1 MPRLSINELTTFRW
15 TFEEDL
21 RQYQA
26 AGITAIGVW
35 RRKIADVG
43 EERAIELLAASGLAV
58 SNMVWIGGFTGSDG
72 IPYRDALE
80 DAQEAIELA
89 ARMKCPTIV
98 VYSGG
103 RAGHTVNHARRLL
116 QNALAELLPLA
127 EARGVKLALEMV
139 HPHYAAEWSILTQV
153 DELLQLREKLD
164 SPALGIALDT
174 YHAGLQPE
182 VLSRLSDLAPHLAV
196 VHLGDGRE
204 APEHEQTRTRLGDG
218 LVPLAEIFQELRRL
232 GYDGDYD
239 VELLGPEIEKNNY
252 LELLQHCKAVFERL
266 TTTISS
272 S

>member
-15 TFEEDL
+15 SFEEDL

-26 AGITAIGVW
+26 AGISAIGVW

-43 EERAIELLAASGLAV
+43 EDRAVELLAASNLAV

-72 IPYRDALE
+72 IPFRDALE
-80 DAQEAIELA
+80 DGREAILLA
-89 ARMKCPTIV
+89 ARMQCPTII

-103 RAGHTVNHARRLL
+103 RAGHTINHARRLF

-127 EARGVKLALEMV
+127 EEHGLKLALEMV

-153 DELLQLREKLD
+153 DDLLQMREKLS
-164 SPALGIALDT
+164 SPALGFALDT
-174 YHAGLQPE
+174 YHAGLQPG
-182 VLSRLSDLAPHLAV
+182 VLTRLADIAPHLSV

-204 APEHEQTRTRLGDG
+204 APEQEQTRTLLGEG
-218 LVPLAEIFQELRRL
+218 LVPLRDIVQELTRL

-252 LELLQHCKAVFERL
+252 HELLHHSKSVFERL
-266 TTTISS
+266 KANS
-272 S
+272 

>member
-26 AGITAIGVW
+26 VGIAAIGVW

-43 EERAIELLAASGLAV
+43 EDRAVELLAASGLAV

-72 IPYRDALE
+72 IPYRDALD
-80 DAQEAIELA
+80 DAREAIELA

-103 RAGHTVNHARRLL
+103 RAGHTVNHARRLF

-127 EARGVKLALEMV
+127 EERGVKLALEMV
-139 HPHYAAEWSILTQV
+139 HPNYAAEWSILTQV
-153 DELLQLREKLD
+153 DDLLQLREKLD
-164 SPALGIALDT
+164 SPALGFALDT

-182 VLSRLSDLAPHLAV
+182 VLARLADLAPYLSI

-204 APEHEQTRTRLGDG
+204 APEQEQTRTRLGDG
-218 LVPLAEIFQELRRL
+218 LVPLGEIIQELTRL

-252 LELLQHCKAVFERL
+252 HELLQHCKSVFERL
-266 TTTISS
+266 KTNS
-272 S
+272 

>member
-15 TFEEDL
+15 SFEEDL

-26 AGITAIGVW
+26 AGIPAIGVW

-43 EERAIELLAASGLAV
+43 EDRAVELLAASGLAV

-72 IPYRDALE
+72 VPYRDAIE
-80 DAQEAIELA
+80 DAHEAINLA
-89 ARMKCPTIV
+89 ARIKCPTII

-103 RAGHTVNHARRLL
+103 RAGHTVNHARRLF
-116 QNALAELLPLA
+116 QNALADLLPLA
-127 EARGVKLALEMV
+127 AERGVKLALEMV
-139 HPHYAAEWSILTQV
+139 HPNYAAEWSILTQV
-153 DELLQLREKLD
+153 DDLLQLREKLD
-164 SPALGIALDT
+164 SPALAFALDT

-182 VLSRLSDLAPHLAV
+182 ILSRLVDLVPHLAV

-204 APEHEQTRTRLGDG
+204 APEQEQTRLRLGDG
-218 LVPLAEIFQELRRL
+218 IVPLAEIIQELRRL

-252 LELLQHCKAVFERL
+252 NELLQHCKSVFARL
-266 TTTISS
+266 SAS
-272 S
+272 

>member
-1 MPRLSINELTTFRW
+1 MPRLSVNELTTFRW

-26 AGITAIGVW
+26 AAIPAIGVW

-43 EERAIELLAASGLAV
+43 EDRAVELLAASGLAV
-58 SNMVWIGGFTGSDG
+58 SNMVWVGGFTGSDG
-72 IPYRDALE
+72 VPYRDALE
-80 DAQEAIELA
+80 DAREAIELA
-89 ARMKCPTIV
+89 ARIKCPTIV

-103 RAGHTVNHARRLL
+103 RAGHTLNHARRIFS
-116 QNALAELLPLA
+116 NALAELLPLA
-127 EARGVKLALEMV
+127 AERGVKLALELV
-139 HPHYAAEWSILTQV
+139 HPNYTAEWSFLTQV
-153 DELLQLREKLD
+153 DELLQLREKLA
-164 SPALGIALDT
+164 SPALGLALDT

-182 VLSRLSDLAPHLAV
+182 VLARLSELAPHLAV

-218 LVPLAEIFQELRRL
+218 LVPLPEIIQELTRL

-252 LELLQHCKAVFERL
+252 HELLQHCKSVFQRM
-266 TTTISS
+266 SS

>member
-43 EERAIELLAASGLAV
+43 EDRAVELLAASGLAV

-72 IPYRDALE
+72 VPYRDALD
-80 DAQEAIELA
+80 DAREAIELA

-103 RAGHTVNHARRLL
+103 RAGHTVNHARRLF

-127 EARGVKLALEMV
+127 EERGIKLALEMV
-139 HPHYAAEWSILTQV
+139 HPNYTAEWSILTQV

-164 SPALGIALDT
+164 SPALGLALDT
-174 YHAGLQPE
+174 YHTGLQPE
-182 VLSRLSDLAPHLAV
+182 VLSRLAELVPHLAI

-266 TTTISS
+266 TTIS
-272 S
+272 

>member
-21 RQYQA
+21 RHYQA
-26 AGITAIGVW
+26 AGIKAIGVW
-35 RRKIADVG
+35 RRKLADVG
-43 EERAIELLAASGLAV
+43 EERALELLAASGLAV

-72 IPYRDALE
+72 SPYRDAIE
-80 DAQEAIELA
+80 DAREAIVLA

-103 RAGHTVNHARRLL
+103 RAGHTLNHARRLFL
-116 QNALAELLPLA
+116 NALADLLPQA
-127 EARGVKLALEMV
+127 EQRGVKLAVEMV
-139 HPHYAAEWSILTQV
+139 HPNYTAEWSILTQV
-153 DELLQLREKLD
+153 DDLLQLHAKLD
-164 SPALGIALDT
+164 SPALGFVLDT
-174 YHAGLQPE
+174 YHVGLQPE
-182 VLSRLSDLAPHLAV
+182 VLSRLAELAPHLSL

-218 LVPLAEIFQELRRL
+218 IVPLAEIFQELRQL

-252 LELLQHCKAVFERL
+252 QELIQHCKAVFERL
-266 TTTISS
+266 TTM
-272 S
+272 

>member
-26 AGITAIGVW
+26 AGIPAIGVW

-43 EERAIELLAASGLAV
+43 EDSAVELLAASNLAV

-72 IPYRDALE
+72 IPYRDAL
-80 DAQEAIELA
+80 DDGREAIELA

-103 RAGHTVNHARRLL
+103 RAGHTVNHARRLF

-127 EARGVKLALEMV
+127 EERKVKLALEMV
-139 HPHYAAEWSILTQV
+139 HPNYAAEWSILTQV
-153 DELLQLREKLD
+153 DDLLQLREKLN
-164 SPALGIALDT
+164 SPALGFALDT

-182 VLSRLSDLAPHLAV
+182 ILSRLGDLAPYLAI

-204 APEHEQTRTRLGDG
+204 APEQEQTRTRLGDG
-218 LVPLAEIFQELRRL
+218 LVPLGKIIQELTRL

-252 LELLQHCKAVFERL
+252 VELLQHCKSVFERL
-266 TTTISS
+266 KTDS
-272 S
+272 